1 MTRWLSVTLSPD
13 VPVVSTTGA
22 SSLKSPASIWR
33 GVAFFTMFTTSAM
46 ADVTFNAELQA
57 TGEEQT
63 MLKPVFTEF
72 SDNFPYLRRGGNWSK
87 KCSNATRTVCLPSLC
102 EIDYNRGDGSGFG
115 KVISSAFGIEG
126 SRYNLNKET
135 KCLTSYAKICNDRHF
150 GGGGKYDGHHVIYGK
165 CPTTQ
170 SWSSTQLKENLS
182 FRASDGFKWL
192 ANYEGQIG
200 TSDGIPT
207 TVTNLQYSAKI
218 IPGSKQPP
226 NAAISVGMFNGHPNA
241 TAKNGSQFWAIDSSA
256 NSDKL
261 VLHATGPSL
270 ICQGTEFEVTVK
282 AENTVAVDGAEIYIK
297 FDPSQLQVSSIT
309 TSSNFDTEL
318 LSDYDN
324 GNGSIEF
331 MAFDSKLITD
341 SIFDIFTVK
350 FSSIGT
356 DTSTNVEFVNGS
368 QFTAGLDAL
377 PSVALGN
384 QQINFAYCLNYQ
396 VDLQRAKPKG
406 NASWITDLTV
416 SVGTLTD
423 AIEYASTTNESGEGI
438 LMLNKQLG
446 ATEYF
451 CVKDAQSLASKVIP
465 PFTKIGDKISLSEN
479 NGQNSPLLEGDVAIK
494 DSNNVPVA
502 GFDGVIN
509 LVDILYLKENEIDLD
524 KSGDFTGDM
533 ELLKDNLNKIPLNG
547 KKKRESACIETATIN
562 GSMLRRGTRDS
573 RGNGNEGLEQ
583 LLADALPTNLVEGE
597 SFDVTLTISATDA
610 NPVDGIQTNL
620 EYDSDSLQINTV
632 TPTESLDV
640 LLSDFDN
647 SQGVL
652 NLIAVAWKT
661 PPLTSTFDLVTIN
674 FTLLKES
681 GEKTLHFSKDERQE
695 SMVYAGGELVD
706 DLEEIILPQAETTS
720 SNNLPTAVFAI
731 TPETGE
737 APLTIALDG
746 SASSDT
752 DGTIAS
758 HVWTAS
764 NGQTANGQTAE
775 LTFSEAG
782 DYTITLEVTD
792 NEGATAQ
799 VQKAIS
805 VSVQEAPNEPPTA
818 ALAITPETGEA
829 PLTIALDGSA
839 SSDTDGT
846 IASHVWTAS
855 DGQTANGQ
863 NAELTFSEAGDYTI
877 TLEVT
882 DNDGAT
888 NSATK
893 NVKVEAAANYVAS
906 GTIRDKEG
914 NPIAGVN
921 VQVGDKTAVT
931 NDKGE
936 WEITGLQ
943 EGDDYTA
950 TASKDGYTFAPIE
963 FALGN
968 DEFTQTVVMKPLSAL
983 NVKVIAE
990 PSAPKQGEN
999 ITFIATVT
1007 NGGSETA
1014 TGVALTNVLSNGIS
1028 LVSIEALD
1036 GGECDTSTVT
1046 CTLPDLTT
1054 GATAKVKLAVNNSA
1068 ANKVANEAT
1077 VTSNEYP
1084 ADVHKKNVNITPY
1097 LSVSVNCAPKTVEP
1111 KGGLHCT
1118 AEVVLSSLAPSA
1130 ATGINLVMTLP
1141 NGVELQSLNT
1151 DYGMCDTSEQP
1162 ILTCSLTDLSVDSPD
1177 DISRVAVS
1185 FDSVLQ
1191 DPGLLA
1197 LTHDAKVTAN
1207 EYPAHTTR
1215 ARTKVFIP
1223 PEYQVDL
1230 AIVIDVTGSMQ
1241 QEMNSTKN
1249 AVNKFIADL
1258 EPSQVPLTAL
1268 VVFRDEVTVKAVTTD
1283 LSLVETAINKMKAS
1297 GGGTCPEA
1305 SVEALDVAITH
1316 VKEGG
1321 TIFFVTD
1328 ASPYE
1333 DADVAGIVERM
1344 KTKGII
1350 FNAIVT
1356 GDCSN
1361 KESWNVL
1368 P

>member
-805 VSVQEAPNEPPTA
+805 
-818 ALAITPETGEA
+818 
-829 PLTIALDGSA
+829 
-839 SSDTDGT
+839 
-846 IASHVWTAS
+846 
-855 DGQTANGQ
+855 
-863 NAELTFSEAGDYTI
+863 
-877 TLEVT
+877 
-882 DNDGAT
+882 
-888 NSATK
+888 
-893 NVKVEAAANYVAS
+893 
-906 GTIRDKEG
+906 
-914 NPIAGVN
+914 
-921 VQVGDKTAVT
+921 
-931 NDKGE
+931 
-936 WEITGLQ
+936 
-943 EGDDYTA
+943 
-950 TASKDGYTFAPIE
+950 
-963 FALGN
+963 
-968 DEFTQTVVMKPLSAL
+968 
-983 NVKVIAE
+983 
-990 PSAPKQGEN
+990 
-999 ITFIATVT
+999 
-1007 NGGSETA
+1007 
-1014 TGVALTNVLSNGIS
+1014 
-1028 LVSIEALD
+1028 
-1036 GGECDTSTVT
+1036 
-1046 CTLPDLTT
+1046 
-1054 GATAKVKLAVNNSA
+1054 
-1068 ANKVANEAT
+1068 
-1077 VTSNEYP
+1077 
-1084 ADVHKKNVNITPY
+1084 
-1097 LSVSVNCAPKTVEP
+1097 
-1111 KGGLHCT
+1111 
-1118 AEVVLSSLAPSA
+1118 
-1130 ATGINLVMTLP
+1130 
-1141 NGVELQSLNT
+1141 
-1151 DYGMCDTSEQP
+1151 
-1162 ILTCSLTDLSVDSPD
+1162 
-1177 DISRVAVS
+1177 
-1185 FDSVLQ
+1185 
-1191 DPGLLA
+1191 
-1197 LTHDAKVTAN
+1197 
-1207 EYPAHTTR
+1207 
-1215 ARTKVFIP
+1215 
-1223 PEYQVDL
+1223 
-1230 AIVIDVTGSMQ
+1230 
-1241 QEMNSTKN
+1241 
-1249 AVNKFIADL
+1249 
-1258 EPSQVPLTAL
+1258 
-1268 VVFRDEVTVKAVTTD
+1268 
-1283 LSLVETAINKMKAS
+1283 
-1297 GGGTCPEA
+1297 
-1305 SVEALDVAITH
+1305 
-1316 VKEGG
+1316 
-1321 TIFFVTD
+1321 
-1328 ASPYE
+1328 
-1333 DADVAGIVERM
+1333 
-1344 KTKGII
+1344 
-1350 FNAIVT
+1350 
-1356 GDCSN
+1356 
-1361 KESWNVL
+1361 
-1368 P
+1368 